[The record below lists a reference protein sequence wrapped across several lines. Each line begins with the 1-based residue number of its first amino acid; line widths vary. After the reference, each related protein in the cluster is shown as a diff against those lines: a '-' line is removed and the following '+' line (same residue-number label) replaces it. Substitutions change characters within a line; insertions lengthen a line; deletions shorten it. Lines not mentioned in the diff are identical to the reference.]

1 VVLWPQVQHAAV
13 AARSGIYPVQPMGY
27 TASALT
33 MLVIGLLLG
42 YCIVHFGDLL
52 IHHRRFRPVRLR
64 A

>member
-33 MLVIGLLLG
+33 MLVIGLLSVTAFSG
-42 YCIVHFGDLL
+42 LL
-52 IHHRRFRPVRLR
+52 IHHRCFRPVRLR